1 MIKTLLSRTQGPKA
15 AAAAAAAAA
24 AGPISYWEEG
34 SGDFMG
40 GIYIQ

>member
-1 MIKTLLSRTQGPKA
+1 MIKTLLSRTQGPK
-15 AAAAAAAAA
+15 AAAAAAAA